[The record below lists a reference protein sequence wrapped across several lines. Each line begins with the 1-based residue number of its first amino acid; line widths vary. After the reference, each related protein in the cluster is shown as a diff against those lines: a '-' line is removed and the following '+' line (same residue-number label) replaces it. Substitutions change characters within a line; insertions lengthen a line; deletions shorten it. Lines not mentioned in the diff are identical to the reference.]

1 MARPAAEKEAGALP
15 NTRKNPTTAPNLSC
29 RRRPQKYKGLIPNH
43 QEPRQINSSTPT
55 FHTCHH
61 SNCDCS
67 GEACVRPKVQ
77 IQQQLPRVVPRTA
90 VTAAARRAAVAAVAA
105 AIAACALVA
114 AVAVWHVSQDL
125 QAAPHQRSE
134 CNAIMCVQKRS
145 ECNAIMCLQHSTMRT
160 LLSQVHPCCSKEV
173 NTFLSC
179 SMHRV
184 RRRQGHGFHW
194 RLPLVSPTPCLRS
207 LASGGLSSAEHFSP
221 SSAS

>member
-29 RRRPQKYKGLIPNH
+29 RRRPEKYKGLIPNH

-134 CNAIMCVQKRS
+134 CNAIMCVQPVPS
-145 ECNAIMCLQHSTMRT
+145 AQHHAHAAVTSPPLLQQRG
-160 LLSQVHPCCSKEV
+160 QY
-173 NTFLSC
+173 LSC

>member
-1 MARPAAEKEAGALP
+1 MARPAAVKEAGALP

-29 RRRPQKYKGLIPNH
+29 RRRPEKYKGLIPNH

-134 CNAIMCVQKRS
+134 CNAIMCVQPVPSAQHHAHAAVTSPPLLQQRGQCFFELLNAQSEAPPRS
-145 ECNAIMCLQHSTMRT
+145 RFPLAPSAGEPNPLPALLGFRRLELGRALQ
-160 LLSQVHPCCSKEV
+160 
-173 NTFLSC
+173 
-179 SMHRV
+179 
-184 RRRQGHGFHW
+184 
-194 RLPLVSPTPCLRS
+194 PL
-207 LASGGLSSAEHFSP
+207 
-221 SSAS
+221 